1 MRNLRLPAKLAVIG
15 ALALL
20 PLFWLTT
27 MWVLQ
32 QNEQLAFARNELA
45 GARTVSALLDVA
57 VWTQTHRGQTNMALS
72 GNEDARRQLPETRRQ
87 WQAALQKADE
97 SLRGQAD
104 WPLRADW
111 TRQHDTLK
119 ALAQGQHPDDRAAAF
134 AAHSA
139 QVKALE
145 ALMQLLGE
153 QSQLLFDPEAVSY
166 FMAEMNT
173 VRLLPWSETLGLL
186 RGQGAGLL
194 AKGEAQPEER
204 LALLSRLGVL
214 QDKMEGLQREVQA
227 LGRHGKPETTRAY
240 EAAARPSQAFID
252 QVKTAF
258 AGDVPTGVAADY
270 FKAGTQAIQAVV
282 GFQRGLSSDLVQV
295 LQTREAHL
303 QRTRQLSLLGAALCV
318 LLLSYAGWS
327 YYRSTVH
334 VVRRVERAARAVAQ
348 GDLTVTL
355 HVEGR
360 DEMAEMAGE
369 INTMRLRLSGLVQ
382 RIRVHAQ
389 TVAHTGDQLSSDS
402 HELAS
407 RTTQQA
413 SSVEESAA
421 TLAQVAQT
429 VRQNGDQVRQVSLLF
444 IDVKHTVDS
453 GTERMHCA
461 VQTVEGIEA
470 TSRRVAEIITV
481 IDNIAFQTNILAL
494 NAAVEAARA
503 GEAGRGFAVVAAEV
517 RSLAQRCISAASEIR
532 SLIAASVEQVE
543 AGAGQIRD
551 VSTSLAELMRQVQ
564 QVDGAMKV
572 LALASVEQTSA
583 VDQVAEAV
591 RLIGQTTEGNAHSVQ
606 NAATVAGQLEDQARA
621 LISMVA
627 ELKTE
632 PQEGELLPA

>member
-1 MRNLRLPAKLAVIG
+1 MRNLRLPAKLALIG

-32 QNEQLAFARNELA
+32 QNEQLAFARNELD

-72 GNEDARRQLPETRRQ
+72 GNEAARGQLPDTRRQ

-97 SLRGQAD
+97 QLRSRPD
-104 WPLRADW
+104 WPLLADW
-111 TRQHDTLK
+111 ARQREQLK
-119 ALAQGQHPDDRAAAF
+119 ALAQGQHPEERAAAF
-134 AAHSA
+134 AAHTA
-139 QVKALE
+139 QVNALE
-145 ALMQLLGE
+145 ALMQRLGE
-153 QSQLLFDPEAVSY
+153 QSQLLFDPEADSY

-173 VRLLPWSETLGLL
+173 LRLLPWSETLGLL

-194 AKGEAQPEER
+194 SKGEASPDER

-214 QDKMEGLQREVQA
+214 QDQMDGLLRQTQA
-227 LGRHGKPETTRAY
+227 LARHGKPEATAKY
-240 EAAARPSQAFID
+240 EAATQPSLAFIE
-252 QVKTAF
+252 QVKAAF
-258 AGDVPTGVAADY
+258 AQEVPQGDAAGY
-270 FKAGTQAIQAVV
+270 FKAGTAAIQAVV
-282 GFQRGLSSDLVQV
+282 GFQREMAGDLVQV
-295 LQTREAHL
+295 LQSRTHRL
-303 QRTRQLSLLGAALCV
+303 QRNRQLSLLGAALCV

-334 VVRRVERAARAVAQ
+334 VVRRVERAARAVAG

-355 HVEGR
+355 DIEGR
-360 DEMAEMAGE
+360 DELAEMAGE
-369 INTMRLRLSGLVQ
+369 INTMRLRLADLVQ
-382 RIRVHAQ
+382 RIRAHAQ
-389 TVAHTGDQLSSDS
+389 AVAQTGDHLASDS
-402 HELAS
+402 HELAT

-429 VRQNGDQVRQVSLLF
+429 VRHNGEQVRQVSQLF
-444 IDVKHTVDS
+444 IDVKRTVDS
-453 GTERMHCA
+453 GTHRMHSA

-470 TSRRVAEIITV
+470 TSRRVAEIISV

-503 GEAGRGFAVVAAEV
+503 GEQGRGFAVVASEV
-517 RSLAQRCISAASEIR
+517 RSLAQRCIGAASEIR

-543 AGAGQIRD
+543 AGAGQIRE
-551 VSTSLAELMRQVQ
+551 VSSSLAELMGQVQ
-564 QVDGAMKV
+564 QVDGAMTV
-572 LALASVEQTSA
+572 LALATVEQTNA

-591 RLIGQTTEGNAHSVQ
+591 RLIGETTEGNAHSVQ
-606 NAATVAGQLEDQARA
+606 NAAIVASQLEDQARA
-621 LISMVA
+621 LIGMVA
-627 ELKTE
+627 ELKTDSRE
-632 PQEGELLPA
+632 AALA

>member
-1 MRNLRLPAKLAVIG
+1 MRNLRLPAKLALIG

-32 QNEQLAFARNELA
+32 QSDQLAFARNELA

-72 GNEDARRQLPETRRQ
+72 GNETARGQLPDTRRQ

-97 SLRGQAD
+97 QIQGQPD
-104 WPLRADW
+104 WPLTADW
-111 TRQHDTLK
+111 ARQRDAQK
-119 ALAQGQHPDDRAAAF
+119 ALAQGQHAEARAAAF
-134 AAHSA
+134 AAHTT
-139 QVKALE
+139 QVTALTN
-145 ALMQLLGE
+145 LMQLLGE
-153 QSQLLFDPEAVSY
+153 QSQLLFDPEADSY
-166 FMAEMNT
+166 FMAEMNI

-194 AKGEAQPEER
+194 AKGEATPEER
-204 LALLSRLGVL
+204 LALLARLGVL
-214 QDKMEGLQREVQA
+214 QDQMDGLQRQVQA
-227 LGRHGKPETTRAY
+227 LSRHGKPSAAAAY
-240 EAAARPSQAFID
+240 EAAARPSQTFID

-258 AGDVPTGVAADY
+258 AQETPTGEASAY
-270 FKAGTQAIQAVV
+270 FQAGTQAIKAVV
-282 GFQRGLSSDLVQV
+282 GFQRQMNDDLVHV
-295 LQTREAHL
+295 LEARTQRL
-303 QRTRQLSLLGAALCV
+303 QRTRQFSLLGAGLCV

-334 VVRRVERAARAVAQ
+334 VVRRVERAARAVAG

-355 HVEGR
+355 DVEGR
-360 DEMAEMAGE
+360 DELAEMAGE
-369 INTMRLRLSGLVQ
+369 INTMRLRLADLVQ

-389 TVAHTGDQLSSDS
+389 TVAQTGDHLSNDS
-402 HELAS
+402 HDLAV

-429 VRQNGDQVRQVSLLF
+429 VRQNGEQVRQVGQLF
-444 IDVKHTVDS
+444 IDVKRTVDS
-453 GTERMHCA
+453 GTHRMQSA

-470 TSRRVAEIITV
+470 TSRRVAEIISV

-503 GEAGRGFAVVAAEV
+503 GEQGRGFAVVASEV
-517 RSLAQRCISAASEIR
+517 RSLAQRCIGAAGEIR
-532 SLIAASVEQVE
+532 TLIAASVEQVE
-543 AGAGQIRD
+543 AGAGQIRE
-551 VSTSLAELMRQVQ
+551 VSSSLAELMGQVQ
-564 QVDGAMKV
+564 QVDTAMKV
-572 LALASVEQTSA
+572 LAHATVEQTAA

-591 RLIGQTTEGNAHSVQ
+591 RLIGETTEGNAHSVQ
-606 NAATVAGQLEDQARA
+606 NAAIVASQLEDQARA
-621 LISMVA
+621 LIGMVA
-627 ELKTE
+627 ELKTDRRE
-632 PQEGELLPA
+632 AALA